1 MSHQERIEIPWRDI
15 EAIAVYVQET
25 PGARYT
31 EVWPESER
39 VRDWVSANE
48 SKETERSDTEQ
59 PQDFP
64 YGTLVARLQGPLH
77 TGEVIEPTNADRERG
92 AYIHGVG
99 LHQGTMVFVQWRS
112 LRSWEYAKDLRRV
125 P

>member
-1 MSHQERIEIPWRDI
+1 MNHQDRIEIPWRDI

-31 EVWPESER
+31 EVWSESER
-39 VRDWVSANE
+39 VRGWMSANE
-48 SKETERSDTEQ
+48 SKETDRSDTEH

-77 TGEVIEPTNADRERG
+77 TGEVIEPTTADQDRRARELSTL
-92 AYIHGVG
+92 ALPTV
-99 LHQGTMVFVQWRS
+99 LVQWRS